1 MFKKIKFPSRKVL
14 IIIGVVV
21 IVIAGGVGYYAIS
34 KRNQRPVAAVATQS
48 YGTSSVRK
56 GDLSIKATGT
66 GTLVA
71 NRQAKLSFSIDGV
84 VESINVKVGDKVTK
98 GQVLAKLEN
107 LSTLSSEVTSTKLAL
122 VTAEEALQQVKDNAG
137 ATLGNAQLAVSTD
150 KKNLSDAEAGLIKE
164 GQIRCD
170 QKTTSAYYDNYM
182 RLQNK
187 LDELKADDGSISGNY
202 YLTVI
207 VPAKDAALQAYA
219 TYQYCAE
226 YKPYEVDA
234 SEATLNLAKAQL
246 QIDQT
251 KLDTLKKNNGIDPV
265 ELATAENKVAVAQAA
280 YDVAQTNLE
289 NATLVAPFD
298 GTILTVAGLAGDRET
313 YDTVFITEADDV
325 HPQVEFVVDE
335 SDLLNVALDESAE
348 VVFDALEDQ
357 TFTGTVTQV
366 NPTLVS
372 TSGYSTVKGIITLNM
387 DNVTDAPNLFQG
399 LTASVTLYKGKSEG
413 TLLIPIAALRDLGD
427 KQYGVFTVEKDRSLK
442 FNTVTVGLKDSTS
455 AEILSGLE
463 QGQTVTTGLTETR

>member
-1 MFKKIKFPSRKVL
+1 MFKKIKLPSRKVM
-14 IIIGVVV
+14 IIIGVALL
-21 IVIAGGVGYYAIS
+21 VIAGGVGYYAMS
-34 KRNQRPVAAVATQS
+34 KRNRRPTVAATQS
-48 YGTSSVRK
+48 YSTSTVRK
-56 GDLSIKATGT
+56 GDISITASGT

-84 VESINVKVGDKVTK
+84 VEKINVKVGEKVTK

-122 VTAEEALQQVKDNAG
+122 LSAEQALQDLKDNSS
-137 ATLGNAQLAVSTD
+137 ATLGNAQLAISTD
-150 KKNLSDAEAGLIKE
+150 QKNLNNAEAGLIKK

-170 QKTTSAYYDNYM
+170 QKTTSSYYDNYQ

-187 LDELKADDGSISGNY
+187 YTELNDGSTAGNY
-202 YLTVI
+202 YLTVV
-207 VPAKDAALQAYA
+207 VPAKDAALHAYA

-226 YKPYEVDA
+226 YKTYEVDA
-234 SEATLNLAKAQL
+234 SEANLNLAKAQI

-251 KLDTLKKNNGIDPV
+251 KLDTLKKNNGVDPV

-298 GTILTVAGLAGDRET
+298 GTILTVAGLEGDRVT
-313 YDTVFITEADDV
+313 SDIVFITEADDV
-325 HPQVEFVVDE
+325 NPQVEFVVDE
-335 SDLLNVALDESAE
+335 SDLLNVAVNETAE
-348 VVFDALEDQ
+348 VVFDALENQ

-366 NPTLVS
+366 NPTLTS

-387 DNVTDAPNLFQG
+387 DSVSDAPTLFQG

-413 TLLIPIAALRDLGD
+413 TMLIPISALRDLGD
-427 KQYGVFTVEKDRSLK
+427 KEFGVFTVEKDRSLK
-442 FNTVTVGLKDSTS
+442 FNVVKVGLKDSTS

-463 QGQTVTTGLTETR
+463 QGQTVTTGITETN